1 MRLWLHAR
9 AMGAIRAVA
18 WLLQTLPQK
27 HQRNVMDGFN
37 PPSAT
42 KDINKKFMAYA
53 RCLPCPAVLVS
64 PTETGGH
71 QLWWSAPVLPID
83 GPQTCLN

>member
-1 MRLWLHAR
+1 MRPWLHAR

-18 WLLQTLPQK
+18 CLLQTLPHK

-42 KDINKKFMAYA
+42 KDINKKLMAYA
-53 RCLPCPAVLVS
+53 RMSAMLRSTCVSYTNGWASTLLVGAD
-64 PTETGGH
+64 PTY
-71 QLWWSAPVLPID
+71 
-83 GPQTCLN
+83 

>member
-1 MRLWLHAR
+1 MRSWLHAR

-18 WLLQTLPQK
+18 CLLQTLPQK

-42 KDINKKFMAYA
+42 RDINKKFMAYA
-53 RCLPCPAVLVS
+53 RMSAMPRSTCVSYRNGWASTLPGGAD
-64 PTETGGH
+64 PTY
-71 QLWWSAPVLPID
+71 
-83 GPQTCLN
+83 